1 MECVLLTTSP
11 KRIETTTSS
20 SHIHLI
26 KILSSVV
33 SYTFIFIPKNLISCS
48 NFSKHVFCFF
58 SVIYIFIWMPLQ
70 CQLLVGTLNICS

>member
-1 MECVLLTTSP
+1 MESTIVMECVLLTTSP

-33 SYTFIFIPKNLISCS
+33 SYTFIFVPKNLQIADCA
-48 NFSKHVFCFF
+48 
-58 SVIYIFIWMPLQ
+58 
-70 CQLLVGTLNICS
+70 LLKDTRGICSMSI